1 MTKAITGPLRVQPVR
16 EGKFELRDK
25 TDMVAA
31 KCDHEDHAK
40 ALVKGYNESLAFG
53 EAWYKSKTT

>member
-1 MTKAITGPLRVQPVR
+1 MTKAITGLLRVQPVC

-40 ALVKGYNESLAFG
+40 ALARGYNDSLIFNAEPPF
-53 EAWYKSKTT
+53 KIP